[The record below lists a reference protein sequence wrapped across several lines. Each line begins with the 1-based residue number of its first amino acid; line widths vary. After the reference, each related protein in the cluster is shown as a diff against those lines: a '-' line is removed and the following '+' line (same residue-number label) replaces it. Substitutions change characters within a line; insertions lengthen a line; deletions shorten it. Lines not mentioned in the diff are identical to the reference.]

1 MPEIYV
7 ALIVGFV
14 LGLLVGFVIR
24 NEPRR
29 FPTEAS
35 HQEDAEH

>member
-14 LGLLVGFVIR
+14 VGLLVGFVLR

-29 FPTEAS
+29 FPDEPGE
-35 HQEDAEH
+35 HQDAQH